1 MLACP
6 LPSNAVGQLEAWRAA
21 AGACYA
27 EGTGAHAVHYV
38 PALWAGIRPWP
49 GFLAD
54 QTQRN
59 ETALSRQQVREVAHA
74 CTRTSGWAD
83 ALVASYVWGQG
94 RNGYG
99 PHRLRRI
106 LERAS
111 ARTVLSQAAENAR
124 GRGRRSRLPHPVRS
138 DPLLG
143 AGVPHQISCTSPARC
158 CRTCPLHSPL
168 ILDQRIARVLRA
180 YVTLIGQET
189 GLEEPARL
197 AKLLW
202 SDDGWTPHRYDIYLK

>member
-1 MLACP
+1 MGWRDGAGESDAQMPAHP

-38 PALWAGIRPWP
+38 PASWAGIRPWP
-49 GFLAD
+49 GLLTG
-54 QTQRN
+54 QTQQD
-59 ETALSRQQVREVAHA
+59 EMALSRRQVREVAHA

-83 ALVASYVWGQG
+83 ALVTSYVWGQG

-111 ARTVLSQAAENAR
+111 ARTVLSQAAETLADDGAVAAYR
-124 GRGRRSRLPHPVRS
+124 TLYGATPGLGPAFLTKFLYFAGTVLPHMPAPS
-138 DPLLG
+138 L
-143 AGVPHQISCTSPARC
+143 ISA
-158 CRTCPLHSPL
+158 
-168 ILDQRIARVLRA
+168 
-180 YVTLIGQET
+180 
-189 GLEEPARL
+189 
-197 AKLLW
+197 
-202 SDDGWTPHRYDIYLK
+202 